1 MKRVVISLLAFVLL
15 ASSVSA
21 LEITGLEF
29 LEFLSHG
36 EPIGAISTGRVPNID
51 MKIIVTGE
59 DFTLLR
65 ADISG
70 LNRND
75 AIVDDQGYRDMVV
88 HASDCE
94 QANDTFTCY
103 IRRIIFLLPSDTVVM
118 PITLYNDTNSTY
130 IEEVYVFDIDNTAP
144 NITDLRTETCLNT
157 TCFIPSNQYAQ
168 IRIQFGDERATF
180 EKKIVRY
187 SLGDQKHFVHTCED
201 MTCYGRAKTTCRSG
215 QRIALKI
222 LPDQTMDDAYNILAN
237 DMRIDLFCDS
247 EKPTLQNYTIGTD
260 NTDYVKI
267 GDDMVVTVN
276 VTEDLGEVTIQGN
289 FSEFGGGMS
298 EGACEKK
305 GETWFCRV
313 TTGVTGEQPYTGN
326 AKIYIK
332 DTAGNVLEQTVT
344 KNILGLDSEVVVD
357 EWEIGTVQGMPRTLN
372 TDVVIH
378 TTSDIKVYYKLPFQP
393 KYGELEVLEISKA
406 CKNAEGQNISV
417 FSKFELMNAFQGTT
431 MPFLVGTV
439 ANRQY
444 ESGTYK
450 VECTLNIRSKRGQFY
465 HLNYEQENVTLSLTL
480 APGGNAKEKIK
491 EEIIDIMDSWLMS
504 DGMDKLVITNDVL
517 SRSCGAGAKLNAM
530 VAAFN
535 KGYTKMAPTLE
546 GQDPASKA
554 AKTAV
559 VNTNQAANEGS
570 SWALDIIRAP
580 CAFATC
586 NMSFNKGEQWMQE
599 TLCALPLMDE
609 LETISGG
616 DTGGISCEKAVNGR
630 DSVVVA
636 IADLCLSDT
645 LYHLDTLRNIKYNKA
660 QCLTDGY
667 TSNIP
672 TYVCEDT
679 ESLLECKFWTG
690 SVVNTVPYTAL
701 AKVTME
707 KAQDLLTHPWSIA
720 PMIGCRVF
728 AIPGIESPTAHSAC
742 TFVAKTSEIYQV
754 AKVTLNELMQILGL
768 GNLENPNF
776 AQYGP
781 TSKQRLQDQ
790 MAVLDS

>member
-1 MKRVVISLLAFVLL
+1 MKRLVMSLLVFVLL

-51 MKIIVTGE
+51 MKIIVTGD

-75 AIVDDQGYRDMVV
+75 AIVDAQGYRDTVV

-260 NTDYVKI
+260 NTNYVKI

-276 VTEDLGEVTIQGN
+276 VTEDLGEVTIEGN

-357 EWEIGTVQGMPRTLN
+357 EWEIGTVQGMPGTLN

-406 CKNAEGQNISV
+406 CKNAEGENISV

-444 ESGTYK
+444 DSGTYK

-491 EEIIDIMDSWLMS
+491 EEIISIMDSWLMS
-504 DGMDKLVITNDVL
+504 DAMDGLAITSKLLRKSCSAGM
-517 SRSCGAGAKLNAM
+517 S
-530 VAAFN
+530 FN
-535 KGYTKMAPTLE
+535 I
-546 GQDPASKA
+546 A
-554 AKTAV
+554 AKGFNDAYKV
-559 VNTNQAANEGS
+559 IAPPLEAADEVTKASVAEADEKVNEGS
-570 SWALDIIRAP
+570 SVVLDIVKDS
-580 CAFATC
+580 CAFVTC
-586 NMSFNKGEQWMQE
+586 ETSFNKGEDIMQE
-599 TLCALPLMDE
+599 TLCNLKGMETLA
-609 LETISGG
+609 TISGASSG
-616 DTGGISCEKAVNGR
+616 GASCKDTVNGKN
-630 DSVVVA
+630 SVFVA
-636 IADLCLSDT
+636 MANLCLTDT
-645 LYHLDTLRNIKYNKA
+645 MTHLDTLRNIKYNKA

-667 TSNIP
+667 TANIP
-672 TYVCEDT
+672 SYVCEDT
-679 ESLLECKFWTG
+679 SALLECKFYTG
-690 SVVNTVPYTAL
+690 AVLNTVPYTAMTKI
-701 AKVTME
+701 AME
-707 KAQDLLTHPWSIA
+707 KVQDGLNHPWSFA
-720 PMIGCRVF
+720 PWAACRVVKWVGGTH
-728 AIPGIESPTAHSAC
+728 PVAHSSC
-742 TFVAKTSEIYQV
+742 TFLAKTSEIYQIV
-754 AKVTLNELMQILGL
+754 KTTISQLMQALNLGT
-768 GNLENPNF
+768 LEDPRF
-776 AQYGP
+776 GEYGP
-781 TSKQRLQDQ
+781 SSKERINQQ